1 MEKNIV
7 SICKI
12 LLLLTTILGLTAI
25 GMHTQASFGYIVSLK
40 EAPVMLLSDENS
52 ANYIDDTL
60 YAVESIDEAYR
71 IFGEENIQG
80 CFPDFEME
88 LFEYPL
94 TPNDTYF
101 GYQWCH
107 KSIEAEKSRAKGLTG
122 KGVKIAVID
131 TGVDVNHPDFEGSVF
146 KQGYNC
152 MDGAEDV
159 NDINDVQ
166 GHGTMVTGLMA
177 ACIDNEFGIAGIA
190 SGVTVIPIKITDT
203 STFPFSMLLK
213 GLKKALETDC
223 DIINMSLGG
232 SITDP
237 QALAELKEYIDEAEE
252 KGIIIVAAAG
262 NSGHTDNVLNYPAG
276 FDTVIGVGAVDK
288 NLVVADFSQKN
299 SGVFMC
305 APGAGVST
313 LVKDGGAGSV
323 SGTSFASPI
332 VAASLALVKQA
343 CPEYGGEDMRTL
355 IRNTSVDLGDEGY
368 DVSYGYGMLNLGNM
382 IAGIQNRI
390 PTFVVTDG
398 RKDSVPRIHIHNNRA
413 VAYDAHLV
421 LSGDSF
427 EIKDMK
433 FESGVTILD
442 NMDGVETVMLWGNN
456 LRPLIR
462 KYFMK

>member
-1 MEKNIV
+1 
-7 SICKI
+7 
-12 LLLLTTILGLTAI
+12 
-25 GMHTQASFGYIVSLK
+25 
-40 EAPVMLLSDENS
+40 LS
-52 ANYIDDTL
+52 
-60 YAVESIDEAYR
+60 
-71 IFGEENIQG
+71 
-80 CFPDFEME
+80 
-88 LFEYPL
+88 
-94 TPNDTYF
+94 
-101 GYQWCH
+101 
-107 KSIEAEKSRAKGLTG
+107 
-122 KGVKIAVID
+122 
-131 TGVDVNHPDFEGSVF
+131 
-146 KQGYNC
+146 
-152 MDGAEDV
+152 
-159 NDINDVQ
+159 
-166 GHGTMVTGLMA
+166 
-177 ACIDNEFGIAGIA
+177 
-190 SGVTVIPIKITDT
+190 
-203 STFPFSMLLK
+203 
-213 GLKKALETDC
+213 
-223 DIINMSLGG
+223 
-232 SITDP
+232 
-237 QALAELKEYIDEAEE
+237 
-252 KGIIIVAAAG
+252 
-262 NSGHTDNVLNYPAG
+262 
-276 FDTVIGVGAVDK
+276 
-288 NLVVADFSQKN
+288 DFSQKN